1 MKRLRLTMMWVA
13 LAMVGTVD
21 AKQPLGCLIEPD
33 RVAEIGSPVIGVI
46 QQMLVERGDTV
57 KEGQVIAT
65 LRADVERAALDV
77 ARSKAQA
84 EADVQAAVTALEF
97 ARQRQQRAE
106 DLFNQKFISDQ
117 ALEQARAEA
126 RLAEQKLE
134 QSREQQRIWGRE
146 VGLASAQLGQR
157 SIRSP
162 IDGVIA
168 DRYVSAGERVETKPL
183 VRVAKIDPL
192 RVEVVVPAALYGQV
206 KSGAMV
212 GVTPDLPGV
221 GSFKAKVVLVD
232 KVIDAP
238 SNTFRVRL
246 ELPNPDGA
254 LPAGLRCRADLGID
268 ATAESSPG
276 KVVAPTA
283 PAAARGTANG
293 AATAT
298 PLTIRTAQ
306 QQIAR

>member
-1 MKRLRLTMMWVA
+1 MKHLTLTLISIGLA
-13 LAMVGTVD
+13 LVSTAD
-21 AKQPLGCLIEPD
+21 AKQALGCLIEPD

-46 QQMLVERGDTV
+46 QQMLVERGDAV
-57 KEGQVIAT
+57 KKDQVIAT

-84 EADVQAAVTALEF
+84 EADVQAAATAMEF
-97 ARQRQQRAE
+97 ARQRHQRAE

-134 QSREQQRIWGRE
+134 QAREQQRIWGRE
-146 VGLASAQLGQR
+146 VGLANAQLGQR

-168 DRYVSAGERVETKPL
+168 ERYVSAGERVETKPL

-206 KSGAMV
+206 KSGATV

-254 LPAGLRCRADLGID
+254 LPAGLRCRADLGFD
-268 ATAESSPG
+268 T
-276 KVVAPTA
+276 VADTLPSRAVMPTA
-283 PAAARGTANG
+283 PPNAARG

-298 PLTIRTAQ
+298 PLTVRTAQ
-306 QQIAR
+306 QSVR

>member
-1 MKRLRLTMMWVA
+1 MIHFKLMTMWAA
-13 LAMVGTVD
+13 LAMAST
-21 AKQPLGCLIEPD
+21 ASAMQPLGCLIEPD

-57 KEGQVIAT
+57 KKDQVIAV

-84 EADVQAAVTALEF
+84 EADLQAATTAMQF
-97 ARQRQQRAE
+97 ARRQHLRAE
-106 DLFNQKFISDQ
+106 DLFKQNFISDQ
-117 ALEQARAEA
+117 ALEQTRTEA
-126 RLAEQKLE
+126 RMAEQKLE
-134 QSREQQRIWGRE
+134 QAREQQRIWGRE
-146 VGLASAQLGQR
+146 VGLANAQLGQR

-192 RVEVVVPAALYGQV
+192 RVEVVVPAALYGKV
-206 KSGAMV
+206 KPASVVSVA
-212 GVTPDLPGV
+212 PDLPDV
-221 GSFKAKVVLVD
+221 GKFKATVVLVD
-232 KVIDAP
+232 KVIDAA

-246 ELPNPDGA
+246 ELPNPNGA

-268 ATAESSPG
+268 SVAESAPA
-276 KVVAPTA
+276 KVVT
-283 PAAARGTANG
+283 PAAATSVKG
-293 AATAT
+293 AANAA
-298 PLTIRTAQ
+298 PLAIRTAQ
-306 QQIAR
+306 QTAR